1 MLGLGFIFEKTC
13 YKKDMEDRQTKDLN
27 DVKVDKVAMQKQQ
40 QSQDEAIKTVKT
52 VKTVPEQRRLT
63 KEQATPIRMPPE
75 VWGPI
80 FWNALHIA
88 SLAYTDTPT
97 PRQKTNM
104 KNFYESMVDVIP
116 CPICRH
122 HYEQN
127 LKELPIDEAL
137 NSHMG
142 LITWVWTMHNK
153 INVQLDKREFTFD
166 EFIASMKKL
175 DVAAAASS
183 KTQSSPFSLG
193 TFSFIDGLLL
203 GTGVTLLTG
212 VAGYYLYQ
220 EGIRKSSK

>member
-1 MLGLGFIFEKTC
+1 MEEK
-13 YKKDMEDRQTKDLN
+13 QTT

-40 QSQDEAIKTVKT
+40 QSQEGAAQHSSNSAVKTVKT

-97 PRQKTNM
+97 LRQKTNM

-116 CPICRH
+116 CPICRY

-166 EFIASMKKL
+166 EFIASMQKL
-175 DVAAAASS
+175 DVAAASS

-220 EGIRKSSK
+220 EGIRKSTK

>member
-1 MLGLGFIFEKTC
+1 MEEKQST
-13 YKKDMEDRQTKDLN
+13 

-40 QSQDEAIKTVKT
+40 QQKQKQQQKQQQSQDEAVNAQRS
-52 VKTVPEQRRLT
+52 TVPEQRRLT

-97 PRQKTNM
+97 LRQKTNM

-166 EFIASMKKL
+166 EFIASMQKL
-175 DVAAAASS
+175 DVAAAAASS

-220 EGIRKSSK
+220 EGIRKSTK

>member
-1 MLGLGFIFEKTC
+1 
-13 YKKDMEDRQTKDLN
+13 MEDQQSKDLN
-27 DVKVDKVAMQKQQ
+27 DVKVDKVSMQEQPV
-40 QSQDEAIKTVKT
+40 SQEKAQKAQKTVKT
-52 VKTVPEQRRLT
+52 VKTIPEPPRLT

-80 FWNALHIA
+80 FWRALHIA
-88 SLAYTDTPT
+88 SLAYTDKPT

-166 EFIASMKKL
+166 EFIASMQQL
-175 DVAAAASS
+175 DVAAKAASQGS
-183 KTQSSPFSLG
+183 RSPFSLG

-212 VAGYYLYQ
+212 AAAYYLYQ
-220 EGIRKSSK
+220 EGIRKAPK